1 MIAKYLRRYPFT
13 VFVACVVIVISL
25 IPFPEMPKLDDVP
38 FVDKWT
44 HMVMY
49 GGLCSVLWIEYLRR
63 HSMRVEIRKA
73 TLLGLVCPIVMSG
86 TLELAQEYLTESR
99 SGEWLDLLANSVGAF
114 AAYLVCMAV
123 AKKR

>member
-1 MIAKYLRRYPFT
+1 MYLKRYPFT
-13 VFVACVVIVISL
+13 VAVACVIVVISL

-49 GGLCSVLWIEYLRR
+49 GGLCTVLWTEYLRR
-63 HSMRVEIRKA
+63 HHMRIEVRKA
-73 TLLGLVCPIVMSG
+73 TLLGLVCPILMSG
-86 TLELAQEYLTESR
+86 LLELAQEYLTASR

-114 AAYLVCMAV
+114 AAYLICLAV
-123 AKKR
+123 ARKR